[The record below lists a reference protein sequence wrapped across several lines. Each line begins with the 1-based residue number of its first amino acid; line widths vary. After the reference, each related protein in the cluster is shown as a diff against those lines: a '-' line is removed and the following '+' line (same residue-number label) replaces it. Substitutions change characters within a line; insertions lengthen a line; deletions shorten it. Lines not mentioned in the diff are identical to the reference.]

1 MIKLYKYFWGLITG
15 CSWWTPLLLHVALIE
30 CSVLDALP
38 APSQALS
45 ALQIPRHLLLSHPPR
60 EKRHLQIRWPQTCFI
75 NKTCSSIALRL
86 AYCSSEMNGTSYF
99 RVIYWYYNDILN
111 GWIIKEESTW
121 QLSSVFVLI
130 IMYAIEDTF
139 YQYMQLSNY

>member
-1 MIKLYKYFWGLITG
+1 
-15 CSWWTPLLLHVALIE
+15 
-30 CSVLDALP
+30 
-38 APSQALS
+38 
-45 ALQIPRHLLLSHPPR
+45 
-60 EKRHLQIRWPQTCFI
+60 
-75 NKTCSSIALRL
+75 
-86 AYCSSEMNGTSYF
+86 MNGTSYF